1 MEVEDQEYWGTFSI
15 YDHRTPLYRQ
25 SLVLFDKVVIP
36 VPVRPI
42 KGSAGEITAEE
53 IKRLSADVDYL
64 RGEGAAVR
72 VDWNPKD
79 FNHWRESQAGEALA
93 QLLDKDKQL
102 ATRFQLQ
109 EAVEKGLL
117 SEGVVKRVG
126 PNEDPG
132 GTGLAAVKRI
142 RAIPVYGDWQEYLA
156 VWKSGADT
164 KFVEIVAEQIPMP
177 ADESPLEAIVELRQR
192 DSFKYFVKAFRH
204 FQEQTVINLLNAH
217 GDPEIIKRASEAAS
231 SMLADWVG
239 KFRKDV
245 EDLRVKRVEGS
256 FAWLLAVSSALY
268 DWTGLSLKA
277 LAELVPHAFK
287 IRSLTRPWWTV
298 VTDKPWAAA
307 GLVYESL
314 EAVKRS

>member
-1 MEVEDQEYWGTFSI
+1 
-15 YDHRTPLYRQ
+15 
-25 SLVLFDKVVIP
+25 
-36 VPVRPI
+36 
-42 KGSAGEITAEE
+42 
-53 IKRLSADVDYL
+53 
-64 RGEGAAVR
+64 
-72 VDWNPKD
+72 
-79 FNHWRESQAGEALA
+79 
-93 QLLDKDKQL
+93 
-102 ATRFQLQ
+102 
-109 EAVEKGLL
+109 
-117 SEGVVKRVG
+117 
-126 PNEDPG
+126 
-132 GTGLAAVKRI
+132 
-142 RAIPVYGDWQEYLA
+142 
-156 VWKSGADT
+156 
-164 KFVEIVAEQIPMP
+164 MP

-314 EAVKRS
+314 ERSRGLKPSSGRTHLRRYGRSSIPSSESSGFRFLLRSRPRPAFTRRPDLQPPALPNVDISIMISYGFIEQRRRIKTISLELLFSTWLLDDKVCCRLRVGERAG

>member
-1 MEVEDQEYWGTFSI
+1 
-15 YDHRTPLYRQ
+15 
-25 SLVLFDKVVIP
+25 
-36 VPVRPI
+36 
-42 KGSAGEITAEE
+42 
-53 IKRLSADVDYL
+53 
-64 RGEGAAVR
+64 

-164 KFVEIVAEQIPMP
+164 KFVEIVAE
-177 ADESPLEAIVELRQR
+177 
-192 DSFKYFVKAFRH
+192 
-204 FQEQTVINLLNAH
+204 
-217 GDPEIIKRASEAAS
+217 
-231 SMLADWVG
+231 
-239 KFRKDV
+239 
-245 EDLRVKRVEGS
+245 
-256 FAWLLAVSSALY
+256 
-268 DWTGLSLKA
+268 
-277 LAELVPHAFK
+277 
-287 IRSLTRPWWTV
+287 
-298 VTDKPWAAA
+298 
-307 GLVYESL
+307 
-314 EAVKRS
+314 